1 MKLTATI
8 LSLFQFMF
16 TYAQQGWNDITPPGS
31 YSGLFGVYAVNSD
44 NVWVVGGDGTM
55 LNTSD
60 GGINWNEMNCPVT
73 YPLYNVHFINAD
85 TGFVG
90 GDNASITELMRTT
103 DGGLSWDMQVLYNA
117 SDLGNYDIEFI
128 EGAAGEPQR
137 GFVTAGLSLVWMTD
151 DYGQNRESTGINGGC
166 GANSLRSICFIN
178 KDEGWF
184 VGEPSA
190 TTDVT
195 ILRTTDGGQ
204 TYIIQT
210 NPTDPDIR
218 LNSVSFATDQQ
229 GVAVGNAGTI
239 LYTSDGGQN
248 WEIRSYNSIRWQSVF
263 MTQSGKAWAAGAN
276 GTIGY
281 STDWGYTW
289 TAQQSGVTCELWEV
303 VFINDEEGWIA
314 GGGMGQPGVILHTT
328 SGGVIT
334 DVKENNI
341 VRKFELHQNYPNPFN
356 PSTTIMC
363 QIPEPGSVTLKVYDV
378 LGREVATLINKELNA
393 GRHEITFDASVINSG
408 VYFYQLSTGN
418 YVQVKKMIL
427 MK

>member
-1 MKLTATI
+1 MKLSATI
-8 LSLFQFMF
+8 FLLFLYMN

-31 YSGLFGVYAVNSD
+31 YPGLFGVYAVNSD
-44 NVWVVGGDGTM
+44 NVWVVGEEGTM
-55 LNTSD
+55 LNTTD
-60 GGINWNEMNCPVT
+60 GGSNWSEMNCPVT
-73 YPLYNVHFINAD
+73 YHLYNVHFINAD

-151 DYGQNRESTGINGGC
+151 DYGENWGSTGINGGC
-166 GANSLRSICFIN
+166 GANSLQSICFIN

-195 ILRTTDGGQ
+195 ILHTTDGGQ

-210 NPTDPDIR
+210 NPTDPDVR
-218 LNSVSFATDQQ
+218 LNCVSFATDQQ

-263 MTQSGKAWAAGAN
+263 LTQSGKAWAVGASGN
-276 GTIGY
+276 IGY

-303 VFINDEEGWIA
+303 IFINDQEGWIV
-314 GGGMGQPGVILHTT
+314 GGGIGQPGVILHTT

-334 DVKENNI
+334 GVKENNI
-341 VRKFELHQNYPNPFN
+341 VRKFELLQNYPNPFN
-356 PSTTIMC
+356 PSTTINW
-363 QIPEPGSVTLKVYDV
+363 QIPEAGLVTLKVYDV

-393 GRHEITFDASVINSG
+393 GRHELTFDASGINSG
-408 VYFYQLSTGN
+408 VYFYQLKTGN
-418 YVQVKKMIL
+418 YVQVKKMTLI
-427 MK
+427 K